1 MELRRALRRTRLPSG
16 NDEGRAR
23 SSIAH
28 RRKEVRNPRGRALG
42 MGTGWAGPAASPA
55 HLGRGSRPEY
65 VAERPPICR
74 RLQLLDL
81 GGGLWTEQIA
91 APRGRSASH
100 QRGAINLAS
109 SSLKDERDL
118 HFPPAK
124 KGKSQMCMLVLLAS
138 LPSCHLFIGGQPGFP
153 VSSEAPA
160 SKRRTRF
167 HVMERHAK

>member
-1 MELRRALRRTRLPSG
+1 MFSWQRDSACDTRGARLMHRQLWPVGSLPPGPLPYGVELRRSLRRTRLPRW

-28 RRKEVRNPRGRALG
+28 RRKEVRNPRGRAFG

-109 SSLKDERDL
+109 SSLKEERFTL
-118 HFPPAK
+118 ATGE
-124 KGKSQMCMLVLLAS
+124 KGQKPNV
-138 LPSCHLFIGGQPGFP
+138 I
-153 VSSEAPA
+153 
-160 SKRRTRF
+160 
-167 HVMERHAK
+167 

>member
-1 MELRRALRRTRLPSG
+1 MWRSRVRRQGVELHRPPQRTRLPSG

-23 SSIAH
+23 SSMAH
-28 RRKEVRNPRGRALG
+28 RRKEVRNPRGRAFG

-91 APRGRSASH
+91 APRERSACH

-109 SSLKDERDL
+109 SSLKDERFTL
-118 HFPPAK
+118 STSE
-124 KGKSQMCMLVLLAS
+124 KGQKPNVNRENSK
-138 LPSCHLFIGGQPGFP
+138 LPECRSRVTEL
-153 VSSEAPA
+153 
-160 SKRRTRF
+160 
-167 HVMERHAK
+167 